1 MYSRASHKND
11 GWRLCLTLING
22 FCGDSGGSLLLAF
35 FLKWSMRAFI
45 SPGRR
50 RSLIH
55 FSDSLIS
62 ISKSRSITFFPRSN
76 WIMIACRLSIG
87 HPIHLLPVTFLGF
100 RQNGI
105 CTDRRII
112 IMPPMIVGLRW
123 IESSLSCGWT
133 WTSRVVSI
141 VILIIKWPVEIKSS
155 SNWRQMVILLL
166 RTEPIKNLLLALSQ
180 AYQKPLA
187 ETINAGLAEGFCS
200 FGYYTKLLGS
210 QTHQNR
216 SQILAR
222 HTLDSRR
229 N

>member
-1 MYSRASHKND
+1 MYSRASQKND
-11 GWRLCLTLING
+11 
-22 FCGDSGGSLLLAF
+22 GSLLLAF

-62 ISKSRSITFFPRSN
+62 ISKSRSITFFPQSN
-76 WIMIACRLSIG
+76 SIMIACRWPIG

-105 CTDRRII
+105 CTGRRIV
-112 IMPPMIVGLRW
+112 IMPPMIVCLRW
-123 IESSLSCGWT
+123 FESSLSYWWT

-141 VILIIKWPVEIKSS
+141 VIFIIKWPVEIKSS

-180 AYQKPLA
+180 AYQKPFA
-187 ETINAGLAEGFCS
+187 FVETINAGSAEGFCF